1 MAVSTMNDSEFKKYV
16 QRFREEI
23 TKIKLPQDINS
34 ITGQYILSE
43 LDNIY
48 TLIRYDL
55 ADIETSYERTES
67 IIRQHE
73 RTKTEGRNEEE
84 RKKNASLYLETFPV
98 GKDDE
103 GDTVNMYDWNRLL
116 YTRYKMIKAL
126 VDIIE
131 NKQQRLITMNGFLKI
146 DKHLGSQFQGE

>member
-1 MAVSTMNDSEFKKYV
+1 MNLKNIFKDLGRKS
-16 QRFREEI
+16 Q
-23 TKIKLPQDINS
+23 KIKLPQDINS

-55 ADIETSYERTES
+55 SDIETSYERTES

-84 RKKNASLYLETFPV
+84 RKKNASLYLESFPV
-98 GKDDE
+98 GED
-103 GDTVNMYDWNRLL
+103 DTVNMYDWNRLL

>member
-1 MAVSTMNDSEFKKYV
+1 MAVSTMSDIEFKKYI

-55 ADIETSYERTES
+55 SDIETSYERTES

-98 GKDDE
+98 GED
-103 GDTVNMYDWNRLL
+103 DTVNMYDWNRLL

>member
-1 MAVSTMNDSEFKKYV
+1 MAVSTMNDSDFKKYV

-73 RTKTEGRNEEE
+73 RTKTEGKNEEE
-84 RKKNASLYLETFPV
+84 RKKNASLYLESFPV
-98 GKDDE
+98 GDD
-103 GDTVNMYDWNRLL
+103 DTVNMYDWNRLL

>member
-1 MAVSTMNDSEFKKYV
+1 MTVSTMSDSEFKKYI

-55 ADIETSYERTES
+55 SDIETSYERTES

-98 GKDDE
+98 GED
-103 GDTVNMYDWNRLL
+103 DTVNMYDWNRLL

>member
-1 MAVSTMNDSEFKKYV
+1 MAVSTMSDSEFKKYI

-55 ADIETSYERTES
+55 SDIETSYERTES

-84 RKKNASLYLETFPV
+84 RKKNASLYLEAFPV
-98 GKDDE
+98 GED
-103 GDTVNMYDWNRLL
+103 DTVNMYDWNRLL

>member
-1 MAVSTMNDSEFKKYV
+1 MAVSTMSDSEFKKYI

-55 ADIETSYERTES
+55 SDIETSYERTES

-84 RKKNASLYLETFPV
+84 RKKNASLYLESFPV
-98 GKDDE
+98 GED
-103 GDTVNMYDWNRLL
+103 DTVNMYDWNRLL

>member
-1 MAVSTMNDSEFKKYV
+1 MAVSTMSDSEFKKYI

-55 ADIETSYERTES
+55 SDIETSYERTES

-98 GKDDE
+98 GED
-103 GDTVNMYDWNRLL
+103 DTVNMYDWNRLL